1 MKAGAGDAS
10 TAGYRI
16 AVDARPLCHPGTGI
30 YRYTMEIL
38 KRLCKLGGHW
48 YLYSPQDY
56 DRSELLAP
64 NIHHRV
70 AGVPGSLRASQLGQ
84 LLFPYWAKRD
94 RVSVFWSPRHQLP
107 LFLPAGIRGVVTIH
121 DLVWKRYGET
131 MRFPGK
137 QIDGFLMPRS
147 LRRAATVVA
156 VSEFTRGELHH
167 YFPELGSQVE
177 VVPGAS
183 HLQGREAI
191 HLQGSAERPYFLFV
205 GTMEPRKNLRLMLSA
220 YRQYLQRSASPLR
233 LKIVGGRGWGGVDI
247 NDLLA
252 QLELDAYV
260 DVLGKV
266 DDDRLRQLYAGS
278 YALLMP
284 SLYEGFGLPVVES
297 ISMGVPV
304 ITSRDSAMSE
314 VAGSAGLLVDPESVQ
329 SVTDALLQLADDQAL
344 YHSLKHSTQTE
355 RLRYDW
361 EQSARAMAGILLP

>member
-1 MKAGAGDAS
+1 MGVVPEH
-10 TAGYRI
+10 RI

-38 KRLCKLGGHW
+38 KRLCQRDGNW

-56 DRSELLAP
+56 DRAELLGS

-70 AGVPGSLRASQLGQ
+70 AGVPRSLRASQLGQ
-84 LLFPYWAKRD
+84 LIFPYWAIRD
-94 RVSVFWSPRHQLP
+94 RISVFWSPRHQLP
-107 LFLPAGIRGVVTIH
+107 LWLPANIRGVVTIH

-147 LRRAATVVA
+147 LRRADTVVA
-156 VSEFTRGELHH
+156 VSDFTRQELGR
-167 YFPELGSQVE
+167 YFPELDGSVE
-177 VVPGAS
+177 LVPGAS
-183 HLQGREAI
+183 HLQGQAAVQQRY
-191 HLQGSAERPYFLFV
+191 GAEEPYFLFV

-220 YRQYLQRSASPLR
+220 YKLYVQRSAKPVQ
-233 LKIVGGRGWGGVDI
+233 LKIVGGRGWGGVDVA
-247 NDLLA
+247 DLLG
-252 QLELDAYV
+252 QLDLGAHV

-278 YALLMP
+278 HALLMP

-329 SVTDALLQLADDQAL
+329 SVSEAMLQMAGDAAMYAAL
-344 YHSLKHSTQTE
+344 KQNTHIESQ
-355 RLRYDW
+355 RYDW
-361 EQSARAMAGILLP
+361 DKSARAMAGILLP